1 MKVEV
6 DLSGRIE
13 NTKTKTVIAYS
24 NGERRVL
31 IISAVEKRKLIRLF
45 RELKISPKFFYLE
58 IFCALVFLL
67 FKKYFFEISAIVFDQ
82 EYIGLE
88 NEVKLRLIKMA
99 KKHGVKFD
107 KEKISFK
114 RVGKKSPAHILAI
127 DIFRKNKEIDEELGR
142 KVTAREIFRLIF
154 P

>member
-1 MKVEV
+1 MRVEV

-24 NGERRVL
+24 NGEKRAL
-31 IISAVEKRKLIRLF
+31 TISAVEKRRLIRLF

-58 IFCALVFLL
+58 IFCALIFLL
-67 FKKYFFEISAIVFDQ
+67 FKKHFFKISAMIFDQ

-88 NEVKLRLIKMA
+88 NEIKLRLIKIA
-99 KKHGVKFD
+99 KKHGVKLD
-107 KEKISFK
+107 KEKISFT

-127 DIFRKNKEIDEELGR
+127 DIFRKKRETDEELGR